1 MCLPPSK
8 HFAQAHLPP
17 GEGVF
22 AFTHSLMYSFS
33 ALVQPTLLFLRQG
46 PAGSWRTNAFLFTG
60 ATAGPGAGAGAGA
73 GAAGE
78 PAATAVTA
86 ATGAGAAGAAGAGA
100 AAAARG
106 GAA

>member
-1 MCLPPSK
+1 
-8 HFAQAHLPP
+8 
-17 GEGVF
+17 
-22 AFTHSLMYSFS
+22 MYSFS

-100 AAAARG
+100 GTAAFFFTRHVLLALNSHLQYCTKIRS
-106 GAA
+106 

>member
-1 MCLPPSK
+1 
-8 HFAQAHLPP
+8 
-17 GEGVF
+17 
-22 AFTHSLMYSFS
+22 MYSFS

-60 ATAGPGAGAGAGA
+60 ATAGPGAGAGA
-73 GAAGE
+73 AGE